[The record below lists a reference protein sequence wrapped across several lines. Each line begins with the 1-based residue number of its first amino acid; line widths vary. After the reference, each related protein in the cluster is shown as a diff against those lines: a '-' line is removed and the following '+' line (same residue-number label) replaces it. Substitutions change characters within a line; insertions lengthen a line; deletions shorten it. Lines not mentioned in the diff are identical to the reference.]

1 MSKFNKKPLKKSYF
15 KEAMNYFREERETE
29 KIAFLYVSD
38 DMEWGKT
45 ELKKL
50 QKKHKDI
57 YFEGKSIFRK
67 KKCCKNCQNCSLV
80 FEGFFPLVPPWK
92 LRKKVILKC

>member
-1 MSKFNKKPLKKSYF
+1 
-15 KEAMNYFREERETE
+15 MNYFREERETE

-45 ELKKL
+45 ELQKL

-57 YFEGKSIFRK
+57 YFEGKSILMK
-67 KKCCKNCQNCSLV
+67 S
-80 FEGFFPLVPPWK
+80 
-92 LRKKVILKC
+92 LRKPDRHIRSLWYQRIRLNT

>member
-15 KEAMNYFREERETE
+15 KEGMNYFREECETE

-38 DMEWGKT
+38 DMEWGKN
-45 ELKKL
+45 ELQKL

-57 YFEGKSIFRK
+57 FFEGNFI
-67 KKCCKNCQNCSLV
+67 
-80 FEGFFPLVPPWK
+80 K
-92 LRKKVILKC
+92 LYMIHVSNLLLSPHLDK

>member
-1 MSKFNKKPLKKSYF
+1 
-15 KEAMNYFREERETE
+15 MNYFREERETE

-57 YFEGKSIFRK
+57 YFEGKLIFRI
-67 KKCCKNCQNCSLV
+67 KKCWKNCHNYSLV
-80 FEGFFPLVPPWK
+80 FEGFFPFGTS
-92 LRKKVILKC
+92 LKTMTKSYLKMLKFCEVSDPHPV